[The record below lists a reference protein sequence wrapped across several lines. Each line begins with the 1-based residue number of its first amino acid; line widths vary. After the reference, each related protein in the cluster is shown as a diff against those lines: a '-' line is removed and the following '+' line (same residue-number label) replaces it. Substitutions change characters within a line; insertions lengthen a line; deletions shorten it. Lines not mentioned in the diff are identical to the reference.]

1 MPPPPDSPPPIPPPV
16 PVETHPNR
24 TSSLKP
30 PSHLRTL
37 PDPTRLA
44 PEDAYLSSAHLRG
57 RAATAS
63 YDDSLRALS
72 SNAAGLR
79 PPPAFSDADRKEAR
93 KRRGASRRRR
103 RKGAWKKLLWV
114 KQSYPDN
121 YTDTETFL
129 DHLQRNP
136 RVRPY
141 DFWPLVADSTVIVQ
155 HVCSVAIFVCCFVG
169 IVKGR
174 VSPVSVVCW
183 GSVGTAVGWI
193 LWDSWV
199 WREHH
204 AETSRN
210 AERATEGDDGS
221 SSSSVSSSVHP
232 SSSGPGPLS
241 GPRPSPGQGHGQV
254 HGLGLTMAPNESGEL
269 LRRRSTGF
277 GGDTYGLADPGAS
290 LSQANGAPG
299 GGGVHPGYLAQ
310 ENDETAVF
318 SSRNRQRLST
328 VKSAFLIYFSL
339 LGLSPILK
347 SLTKS
352 TASDSIWAMS
362 CWLLI
367 MNIFSFDYGSGEGAG
382 ATKFPASLSTNAAV
396 MASTVLASRLPSTTH
411 VFSLMLF
418 SIEVFGLFPIFRRQ
432 LRHFSWTGHVLLTL
446 ALVMVAGGA
455 VGMTLRGGWTAAVV
469 GSILGSIL
477 TAFAMGGC
485 SWWLISLQKYKNVV
499 TGPWDPARP
508 IIRRQW
514 D

>member
-1 MPPPPDSPPPIPPPV
+1 MTSLPTSHSTIPPPI

-24 TSSLKP
+24 S
-30 PSHLRTL
+30 PSPGSQAPEQDRI
-37 PDPTRLA
+37 PDPNRLA
-44 PEDAYLSSAHLRG
+44 PEDAYFAPSLSRARSAP
-57 RAATAS
+57 AN
-63 YDDSLRALS
+63 YDDTLGSLNGEAT
-72 SNAAGLR
+72 LR
-79 PPPAFSDADRKEAR
+79 PPRGVLGADPNRKDVR
-93 KRRGASRRRR
+93 KLGAGPGVGRRR

-141 DFWPLVADSTVIVQ
+141 DFWPLVSDSTVIVQ
-155 HVCSVAIFVCCFVG
+155 HVCSVVIFVCCFVG
-169 IVKGR
+169 IVQDR
-174 VSPVSVVCW
+174 VSPVSIVCW
-183 GSVGTAVGWI
+183 GSVGTAMGWI
-193 LWDSWV
+193 LWDNWI
-199 WREHH
+199 WREQT
-204 AETSRN
+204 ELSN
-210 AERATEGDDGS
+210 ANGAIGGDDGS
-221 SSSSVSSSVHP
+221 SSSSMVSSANP
-232 SSSGPGPLS
+232 PGNDTHAN
-241 GPRPSPGQGHGQV
+241 GTKVSPI
-254 HGLGLTMAPNESGEL
+254 HGLGLTMAANNSKEQLPHQSLDSNGSLDGVIDATTRSGLHPAPPNATVGSVDAQDID
-269 LRRRSTGF
+269 RS
-277 GGDTYGLADPGAS
+277 S
-290 LSQANGAPG
+290 L
-299 GGGVHPGYLAQ
+299 
-310 ENDETAVF
+310 F

-418 SIEVFGLFPIFRRQ
+418 SMEVFGLFPIFRRQ
-432 LRHFSWTGHVLLTL
+432 LRQKSWTGHVLLTL
-446 ALVMVAGGA
+446 ALVIIAGGA
-455 VGMTLRGGWTAAVV
+455 VGMTLSGGWASAII
-469 GSILGSIL
+469 GAFLGGLL
-477 TAFAMGGC
+477 TALAMGGC

-499 TGPWDPARP
+499 IGPWDPARP
-508 IIRRQW
+508 IIRRHW
-514 D
+514 N

>member
-1 MPPPPDSPPPIPPPV
+1 MLT
-16 PVETHPNR
+16 E
-24 TSSLKP
+24 
-30 PSHLRTL
+30 
-37 PDPTRLA
+37 
-44 PEDAYLSSAHLRG
+44 
-57 RAATAS
+57 
-63 YDDSLRALS
+63 
-72 SNAAGLR
+72 
-79 PPPAFSDADRKEAR
+79 SD
-93 KRRGASRRRR
+93 
-103 RKGAWKKLLWV
+103 
-114 KQSYPDN
+114 PDN

-169 IVKGR
+169 IVQGR

-183 GSVGTAVGWI
+183 GSVGTAMGWI
-193 LWDSWV
+193 LWDTWV
-199 WREHH
+199 WKEQEESSYATEH
-204 AETSRN
+204 AL
-210 AERATEGDDGS
+210 EGDDGS
-221 SSSSVSSSVHP
+221 SSSSMTSSVNP
-232 SSSGPGPLS
+232 AGARSGPQKS
-241 GPRPSPGQGHGQV
+241 SQV
-254 HGLGLTMAPNESGEL
+254 HGLGLSMSGNESGDI
-269 LRRRSTGF
+269 RRHSA
-277 GGDTYGLADPGAS
+277 GDSASMLDAAS
-290 LSQANGAPG
+290 LGTPNAGPLSGS
-299 GGGVHPGYLAQ
+299 HPHEAMKSLLL
-310 ENDETAVF
+310 

-328 VKSAFLIYFSL
+328 VKSALLIYFAL

-367 MNIFSFDYGSGEGAG
+367 INIFSFDYGSGEGAG

-418 SIEVFGLFPIFRRQ
+418 SMEIFGLFPIFRRQ
-432 LRHFSWTGHVLLTL
+432 LRLISWTGHVLLTL
-446 ALVMVAGGA
+446 ALVIVAGGA
-455 VGMTLRGGWTAAVV
+455 VGITLRGGWAAAIV
-469 GSILGSIL
+469 GSFLGSLL
-477 TAFAMGGC
+477 TALAMGGC

-508 IIRRQW
+508 IIRRHW